1 VRISSVRKGASGA
14 TIVADGGSTFI
25 VDLGLLEE
33 LGLGEAALA
42 PGSELDEKEAALIAL
57 AAEAREAEAR
67 GLSLLARAEQSARML
82 RAKLAA
88 RGFGEAA
95 IRIAVRRLEE
105 GGLADDRRFARA
117 YAASRLSRRGGREG
131 PASLAAALRGRGID
145 AEAAASAVASVL
157 GPEQRRE
164 ALARAAAVAIK
175 KSGSDR
181 VEARAMLKS
190 LGFGGSEISE
200 YFEELEED

>member
-14 TIVADGGSTFI
+14 TIVADGGSAFI

-33 LGLGEAALA
+33 LGLGELALA
-42 PGSELDEKEAALIAL
+42 PGSELDEREAALVAL

-67 GLSLLARAEQSARML
+67 GLALLARAEQSARML

-95 IRIAVRRLEE
+95 TKIAVRRLEE
-105 GGLADDRRFARA
+105 EGLADDRRFARA

-131 PASLAAALRGRGID
+131 PASLVAALRGRGID
-145 AEAAASAVASVL
+145 ADTAASAVASVL
-157 GPEQRRE
+157 GPEQRRD
-164 ALARAAAVAIK
+164 ALARAAAVALK
-175 KSGSDR
+175 DKGCDR
-181 VEARAMLKS
+181 VELRIRLKS
-190 LGFGGSEISE
+190 LGFSGNEISE
-200 YFEELEED
+200 YFEELEEG